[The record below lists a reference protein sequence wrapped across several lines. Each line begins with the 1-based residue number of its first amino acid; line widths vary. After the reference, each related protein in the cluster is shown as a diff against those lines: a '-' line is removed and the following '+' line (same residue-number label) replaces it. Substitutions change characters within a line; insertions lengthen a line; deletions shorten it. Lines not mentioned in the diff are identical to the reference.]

1 MGSFW
6 LVKIKT
12 KAMKEIRLIITI
24 LFFTMGCSSMRN
36 MQKIN
41 FKYNDLHERHRLIL
55 SIPQNY
61 SLQRIKADG
70 EAGTEN
76 RYWYSDSAVIYIST
90 FKGGSSLNYKNI
102 RKQEGAYAK
111 RFESDTVTLS
121 GINESGKYWKEVKYH
136 SLYYG
141 YSNVKADE
149 KKSFDRAI
157 SSVKIK

>member
-1 MGSFW
+1 
-6 LVKIKT
+6 
-12 KAMKEIRLIITI
+12 MKEARSIIAI
-24 LFFTMGCSSMRN
+24 LFFILGCSSVKN
-36 MQKIN
+36 MQKVKFI
-41 FKYNDLHERHRLIL
+41 YNDLHERHRLIL

-61 SLQRIKADG
+61 SLQRIKAGG
-70 EAGTEN
+70 EAGIEN
-76 RYWYSDSAVIYIST
+76 RYWYRDSAVIYISD
-90 FKGGSSLNYKNI
+90 FKSGSSLNYENI

-141 YSNVKADE
+141 YSNVEADE

-157 SSVKIK
+157 SSVRIK